1 MPAVVRQ
8 LRPPLIPA
16 ARFCLPSGGVQY
28 AAVRLVLWA
37 ALLGMCGCRSSGNAV
52 DNPVVG
58 PKPPRMAEEILA
70 QLEAADGRSPGS
82 SETTSGEDAAS
93 KEQQILQVAATQ
105 EVIRDEDVAGRVNGK
120 PIFVSEVLERY
131 RPALEEQR
139 SRMSPQA
146 YHQLRRQLIE
156 KELEGHI
163 EQALVL
169 DAIRKKFK
177 TEQWEELQQRLDEF
191 FYESELPD
199 LQERLEAKSLQ
210 EVEATLQKHGTTL
223 SAYRRAWGDRQLAAQ
238 WVREQLPTASVS
250 RQELLAAYQQRI
262 DQYREPEQIRWQQ
275 CWISNVASGGR
286 EGARARMQ
294 QAVEDLKNG
303 MSFDDV
309 VRKHSDGPLAKS
321 GGHWDWASPDS
332 LANDRLRQTLQ
343 ELQVNQVGPV
353 VEDERGFQLVKLTG
367 RRPASVKPFEEV
379 QQELRESLLQQ
390 KREAAAKELIQKLR
404 AEAHIETMFD
414 RQKPRS

>member
-1 MPAVVRQ
+1 VR
-8 LRPPLIPA
+8 RA
-16 ARFCLPSGGVQY
+16 TA
-28 AAVRLVLWA
+28 RLVLGMVI
-37 ALLGMCGCRSSGNAV
+37 LGVGGCRSSGKAV

-70 QLEAADGRSPGS
+70 QLEAAEGGS
-82 SETTSGEDAAS
+82 SESRGTTSGGSAA
-93 KEQQILQVAATQ
+93 EEPQILQVSATQ
-105 EVIRDEDVAGRVNGK
+105 EVIRDEDIAARVNGK

-139 SRMSPQA
+139 SRMTPQA

-177 TEQWEELQQRLDEF
+177 TEQWEELQRRLDEF

-199 LQERLEAKSLQ
+199 LQERVEAKSLQ

-238 WVREQLPTASVS
+238 WVREQLPTATVS
-250 RQELLAAYQQRI
+250 RQELLAAYQERI

-309 VRKHSDGPLAKS
+309 VRKHSDGPLAKT
-321 GGHWDWASPDS
+321 GGHWDWANPDS

-353 VEDERGFQLVKLTG
+353 LEDEKGFQLVKLTG
-367 RRPASVKPFEEV
+367 RRPARVQPFEDV